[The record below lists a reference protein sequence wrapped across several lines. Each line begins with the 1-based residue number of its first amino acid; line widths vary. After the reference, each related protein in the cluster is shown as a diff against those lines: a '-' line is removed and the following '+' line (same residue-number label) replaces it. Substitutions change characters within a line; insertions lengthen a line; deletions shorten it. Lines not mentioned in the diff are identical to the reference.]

1 MFMWRT
7 VTSVHM
13 WVPPQVS
20 EVCQQVKEQMF
31 SSYEE
36 HGCGME
42 ANLKELS
49 EVLERSSQLS
59 MELQGAS
66 QTLSAINNSL
76 QQTAEN
82 WHLPSH

>member
-1 MFMWRT
+1 MR
-7 VTSVHM
+7 V
-13 WVPPQVS
+13 WVPPQVR
-20 EVCQQVKEQMF
+20 EVCQQVKEQMY

-36 HGCGME
+36 HGRWME
-42 ANLKELS
+42 ANLQELS

-59 MELQGAS
+59 IELQGAS

-82 WHLPSH
+82 

>member
-1 MFMWRT
+1 MYMR
-7 VTSVHM
+7 V
-13 WVPPQVS
+13 WVPPQVR
-20 EVCQQVKEQMF
+20 EVCQQVKEQMY

-36 HGCGME
+36 HGRWME
-42 ANLKELS
+42 ANLQELS

-82 WHLPSH
+82 